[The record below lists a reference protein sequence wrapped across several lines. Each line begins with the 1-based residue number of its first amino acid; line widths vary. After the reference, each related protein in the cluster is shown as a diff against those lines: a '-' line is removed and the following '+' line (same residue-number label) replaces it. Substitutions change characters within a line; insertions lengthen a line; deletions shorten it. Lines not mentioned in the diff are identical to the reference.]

1 MMALYWL
8 MTIALERMD
17 IIVNKSE
24 RKSIF
29 QLERR
34 LDLLEDFWDLYK
46 SMDCYKLR
54 SHGLDDK
61 TLMVLLDEVI
71 ADWPYREGVS
81 SIRSYLAKKNINLE
95 DNDESAFSREEKVLY
110 SLELYINL
118 LHWVHESN
126 AKNDVLTIN
135 LSNITLE
142 QELKPF
148 IDNIEYILERCNM
161 RVREKPVKGNFPQY
175 IIIKRDVNVDAV
187 IEEVP
192 ELSDVLLS
200 YLDIRNKNDEQAK
213 REILKQIADYLEPKR
228 KDYKSTAYSSLCDS
242 LFVVFNKCNI
252 RHNDKN
258 QIKLRKPQRMKLYDQ
273 TFTAAIHLMQM
284 ESVNVFKET
293 VNQLKKEC

>member
-1 MMALYWL
+1 M
-8 MTIALERMD
+8 
-17 IIVNKSE
+17 NKSE

-34 LDLLEDFWDLYK
+34 LDLLEEFMELDK
-46 SMDCYKLR
+46 SMAHHHLR
-54 SHGLDDK
+54 TYNI
-61 TLMVLLDEVI
+61 TLQGLLDEVI
-71 ADWPYREGVS
+71 VDWPYREGVS
-81 SIRSYLAKKNINLE
+81 SITSYLTKKNIILE
-95 DNDESAFSREEKVLY
+95 NNGEPIFSREEKTLY
-110 SLELYINL
+110 RLELYINL

-126 AKNDVLTIN
+126 AINDELTFN
-135 LSNITLE
+135 FSNITLE

-175 IIIKRDVNVDAV
+175 IITKRDVNVDAV